1 MSGIESDSHPVED
14 RSGPGRAAA
23 LIDGLARWT
32 GAALIA
38 VLAGMVIYVVAARYL
53 FAVTPRW
60 SEELPRLLLVWTTFL
75 GAASGFA
82 RGGHF
87 RAGLRDLIVG
97 PGPVRRAAH
106 GLAAL
111 ATALFLVTLIWT
123 GVRLTL
129 MTWPHS
135 TTALNMPG
143 GLFYVLLPVGGA
155 LALAGFLLA
164 GWRK

>member
-1 MSGIESDSHPVED
+1 MSGIESDSRPVAG
-14 RSGPGRAAA
+14 RGPTARAAA
-23 LIDGLARWT
+23 LIDGLARWA
-32 GAALIA
+32 GAVLLA

-53 FAVTPRW
+53 FATTPRW
-60 SEELPRLLLVWTTFL
+60 SEELPRLLLVWATFL

-87 RAGLRDLIVG
+87 RAGLRDLVVG

-106 GLAAL
+106 LLAAV

-123 GVRLTL
+123 GARLTL

-155 LALAGFLLA
+155 LALAGVLLA
-164 GWRK
+164 GGRE